1 MRNEDL
7 VGLNLDFGAGILRT
21 VHRWHDRP
29 PLPQTLCSLRFQRA
43 FCCNKEKRTF
53 ILEKCRTL
61 FICNIS
67 TNASSLLNILLDIL
81 DWKLTLTSHT
91 YFESPPLR
99 KRRWL
104 LQGIPSAWANICSD
118 RDFPTHR
125 SCEYS
130 RPMLPSAKKGVS
142 WCCGSHCWLAFV
154 LWCGYCSVS
163 FESFVLRHLVITPSA
178 TPRNYYH

>member
-1 MRNEDL
+1 MTHCLLFTKKIFRNTSW
-7 VGLNLDFGAGILRT
+7 GAPLGIYQLSKRSLLRT
-21 VHRWHDRP
+21 VHRWQDRP

-67 TNASSLLNILLDIL
+67 TNASSLLSILLDIL

-99 KRRWL
+99 KRRGL
-104 LQGIPSAWANICSD
+104 LQGIPSAWANITANIGPLLGPIFAVIEI
-118 RDFPTHR
+118 FPHTVLVNTAGQCFPQR
-125 SCEYS
+125 K
-130 RPMLPSAKKGVS
+130 RVFLGVAEAIV
-142 WCCGSHCWLAFV
+142 G
-154 LWCGYCSVS
+154 
-163 FESFVLRHLVITPSA
+163 
-178 TPRNYYH
+178 